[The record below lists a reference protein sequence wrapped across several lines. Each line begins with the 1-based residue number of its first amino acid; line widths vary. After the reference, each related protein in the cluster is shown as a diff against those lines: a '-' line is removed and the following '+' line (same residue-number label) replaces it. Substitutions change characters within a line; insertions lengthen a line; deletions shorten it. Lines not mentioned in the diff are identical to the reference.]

1 MRLSGANSWFRS
13 ARPTGFGSQLPL
25 RAEPG
30 ARGGALLRKLLNLGL
45 RWVARGKR
53 GVDPRRWTEHG
64 FGEKVH
70 TLKGEYIWD
79 LSPTRVRSVLSLKDP
94 FAGTHLDFSRSGTNP
109 RRRIPRNGE
118 EVRYVEHWNHAL
130 HVRSLPLRR
139 G

>member
-70 TLKGEYIWD
+70 TLKGEYIP
-79 LSPTRVRSVLSLKDP
+79 LRTAQRPTDP
-94 FAGTHLDFSRSGTNP
+94 FWQNIYKSPSGT
-109 RRRIPRNGE
+109 
-118 EVRYVEHWNHAL
+118 
-130 HVRSLPLRR
+130 
-139 G
+139 